1 MQYVMFFVFLFFCDI
16 FVPLV
21 EKRKCTILK
30 LHAVV
35 VQGSRRK
42 SDFND
47 AEAESEENDVPED
60 FDRFTEDTDEA
71 SNDEIFPVPEFII
84 ETGDK
89 LTEDVNESTVDP
101 ETGEMVI
108 DYGRSISEDEL
119 IQRYIHK
126 KFDSKSSSLGLGLR
140 QYISSA
146 SENLT
151 NYDQK
156 TPRGVVSMTDVAF
169 TVPLNISA
177 SSDLKR

>member
-1 MQYVMFFVFLFFCDI
+1 M
-16 FVPLV
+16 
-21 EKRKCTILK
+21 
-30 LHAVV
+30 
-35 VQGSRRK
+35 
-42 SDFND
+42 ND

-60 FDRFTEDTDEA
+60 FDRFTEDADEA
-71 SNDEIFPVPEFII
+71 SNDELFPVPEFTM
-84 ETGDK
+84 ETGDEI
-89 LTEDVNESTVDP
+89 TEDVNDSTVDP

-126 KFDSKSSSLGLGLR
+126 KFDSKSSSFGLGLR

-146 SENLT
+146 SENLMI
-151 NYDQK
+151 YDQK
-156 TPRGVVSMTDVAF
+156 NPRGVVSLTDVAF